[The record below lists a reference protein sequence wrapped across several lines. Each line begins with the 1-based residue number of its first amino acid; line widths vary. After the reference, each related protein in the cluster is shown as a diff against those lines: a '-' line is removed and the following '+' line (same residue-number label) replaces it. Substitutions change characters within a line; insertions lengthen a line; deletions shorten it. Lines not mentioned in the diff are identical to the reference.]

1 MRVDYQTSN
10 LEMNTVY
17 MPTKWFG
24 KSAGYGEVIYGEHPS
39 APYMSIWYK
48 DGKVDH
54 FRLYVSKHFSD
65 PSWGSPHLLRL
76 TEDDFNAEELTMVY

>member
-1 MRVDYQTSN
+1 MKLHS
-10 LEMNTVY
+10 VY

-54 FRLYVSKHFSD
+54 FRLYVSQHLDD
-65 PSWGSPHLLRL
+65 PSWGTFRRTGVS
-76 TEDDFNAEELTMVY
+76 ESDFNVEELTIIY